1 MLDQNKP
8 ILTWL
13 VGAVGTLYD
22 ENKDERDPNW
32 NTLTADQQQKICDN
46 FADILMQI
54 IGQADL
60 VQEVIEIAYDV
71 IYPNQE
77 YMKLD
82 QRETVV
88 GWSIETVGSLYDEYK
103 EEGNKDWDELSY
115 DQQRQI
121 CDIFAINI
129 EMKMEYLELEE
140 VIADAAYNVPYLK
153 KEAD

>member
-8 ILTWL
+8 ILTWV
-13 VGAVGTLYD
+13 VGAVGALYND
-22 ENKDERDPNW
+22 NKDDRDPDW
-32 NTLTADQQQKICDN
+32 DTLTADQQQKICDN
-46 FADILMQI
+46 FADRLTRINE
-54 IGQADL
+54 QADL
-60 VQEVIEIAYDV
+60 VEDVIEVAYDV
-71 IYPNQE
+71 IYPSQE

-88 GWSIETVGSLYDEYK
+88 GWSIGTVGSLYDEYK
-103 EEGNKDWDELSY
+103 EEGNKDWDKLSY

-153 KEAD
+153 KEAN

>member
-1 MLDQNKP
+1 MLDQSKP
-8 ILTWL
+8 ILTWV
-13 VGAVGTLYD
+13 VGAVGALYND
-22 ENKDERDPNW
+22 NKDDRDPDW

-46 FADILMQI
+46 FADRLTQI
-54 IGQADL
+54 NEQADL
-60 VQEVIEIAYDV
+60 VEDVIEVAYDV
-71 IYPNQE
+71 IYPSQE

-88 GWSIETVGSLYDEYK
+88 GWSIGTVGSLYNEYK

-129 EMKMEYLELEE
+129 EMKIEYLELEE
-140 VIADAAYNVPYLK
+140 VIADAAHNVPYLK
-153 KEAD
+153 KES